1 MTHKEIETK
10 NGIKYYFWDS
20 EKSLIAS
27 VREDGKLISHNRDMT
42 EEEKIYINDIVGFRV
57 AF

>member
-10 NGIKYYFWDS
+10 NRIKYHFYNNDI
-20 EKSLIAS
+20 LIAS
-27 VREDGKLISHNRDMT
+27 VTEDGKTENINRELT